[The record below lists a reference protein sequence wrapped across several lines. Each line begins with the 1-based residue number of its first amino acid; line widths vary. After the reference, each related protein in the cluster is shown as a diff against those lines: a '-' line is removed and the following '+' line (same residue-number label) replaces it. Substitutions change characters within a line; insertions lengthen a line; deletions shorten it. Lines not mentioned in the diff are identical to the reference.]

1 MLKKLKTKTSVNFSW
16 SNIMSS
22 KKRKLSDSENE
33 VPQSE
38 KKVLKKPRK
47 ETGVMKGKSLL
58 LNWVSS
64 SSNKANITL

>member
-58 LNWVSS
+58 NWVSS